1 MAADD
6 LNPADDTSNAFAS
19 AAASMSST
27 AAAAAGVGEPAAPHP
42 GGAVPVGVWPPA
54 VAALLRA
61 FNHVLQQHA
70 WARGRFI
77 PFAGQ
82 IVRVIV
88 RTPLGEVAA
97 SAAIAADGTLRA
109 ADAAMSAPTVTLT
122 VRTPVDALLAA
133 ATGGT
138 ASVMQHVRIE
148 GDAALAAAIGQ
159 VAPHLR
165 WDAEDDLA
173 RVVGDVTAR
182 RLTRF
187 LDQARDGLRDW
198 RLRTES
204 ATVQYLLHENPQ
216 LVSKPMLDDF
226 RSTVRTLRDD
236 LERLNKRIERL
247 EQR

>member
-1 MAADD
+1 MAVDD
-6 LNPADDTSNAFAS
+6 PGPADDTSNAFAS

-27 AAAAAGVGEPAAPHP
+27 AAAAAGAGGPAGPQP
-42 GGAVPVGVWPPA
+42 GSAMTVWPSA
-54 VAALLRA
+54 VATLLRA
-61 FNHVLQQHA
+61 FNHVMRQHA
-70 WARGRFI
+70 WARDRFAS
-77 PFAGQ
+77 FAGQ
-82 IVRVIV
+82 TVRMVV

-97 SAAIAADGTLRA
+97 SALIAADGTFQA
-109 ADAAMSAPTVTLT
+109 AHAAASAPAVTLT
-122 VRTPVDALLAA
+122 VRAPLDALLAA

-138 ASVMQHVRIE
+138 ASVMPHLRIE
-148 GDAALAAAIGQ
+148 GDAALASAIGQ

-173 RVVGDVTAR
+173 RIVGDVTAR

-187 LDQARDGLRDW
+187 LDHARDGMRDW

-204 ATVQYLLHENPQ
+204 AAVQYLLHENPQ
-216 LVSKPMLDDF
+216 LVSQPMLDDF
-226 RSTVRTLRDD
+226 RSTLRTLRDD